1 MGVDFP
7 AGFCYNAG
15 KLSFYLSEA
24 LLLQYLTNLWNAL
37 DFGSLESILLRVAS
51 VFLCLTIHET
61 CHGLAAY
68 ALGDP
73 TAKRAHRLSLN
84 PLRHIDWLGLI
95 MMVAAGFGWAKPVP
109 VDPHYFKKPKQGMA
123 LTALAGPVSNFVLA
137 LLALL
142 CARLVYHQYGALW
155 DFIFDLLLTTAYLS
169 VGLGLFNLI
178 PISPL
183 DGSKVLFAFLPDS
196 AYEKLMR
203 YEKYG
208 MIALLILVWLGVGDN
223 VLSTAI
229 YNVYAAMINFVFR
242 GIV

>member
-109 VDPHYFKKPKQGMA
+109 VDPSYFKKPKQGMA

-169 VGLGLFNLI
+169 IGLGLFNLI

-223 VLSTAI
+223 VLNTAI

>member
-1 MGVDFP
+1 MNFF
-7 AGFCYNAG
+7 AGEIALG
-15 KLSFYLSEA
+15 TLSD
-24 LLLQYLTNLWNAL
+24 LWNSL
-37 DFGSLESILLRVAS
+37 DFSAMLSALMRLIA
-51 VFLCLTIHET
+51 VFLCLTVHET

-73 TAKRAHRLSLN
+73 TAKREHRLSLN
-84 PLRHIDWLGLI
+84 PLHHIDWVGLAC
-95 MMVAAGFGWAKPVP
+95 MLVLGFGWAKPVP
-109 VDPHYFKKPKQGMA
+109 VAMRYFKKPKQGMA

-183 DGSKVLFAFLPDS
+183 DGSKVLFVFLTDS

-223 VLSTAI
+223 VLNTAI